1 MKFRSLFLATLAVM
15 AMASCSNE
23 NDPITDN
30 GNGEKNAIFNFSI
43 ALPNNGTTKAD
54 GNEAGTLKEQKV
66 NNITLVLTYEG
77 GIPVFTKTYQ
87 VNEFTQSGSIY
98 TLTNA
103 EQVSAGT
110 ATATIYVNNNGV
122 PGNTTVETA
131 VATGLGDYAST
142 EGSGNFFMSGV
153 STSFSI
159 TANTLNT
166 APTVQV
172 DRIAVKLDECTDT
185 DGDADG
191 KQTVFNVTA
200 ENSLVKKALTI
211 QLTDYAYSNL
221 NKKSN
226 ALASTKYYAA
236 SDFFNPFIE
245 DQEVTTPDLWT
256 TTFQNATNTIDKDVT
271 YCFENG
277 ATAPTKIYYKA
288 TVTLDGVTAGTTFYV
303 DTNNNNELYTS
314 FTDLNA
320 AYNNALGT
328 AYNLTEDSSNTDFM
342 KEIGVR
348 KYTSGIC
355 YYGAPIEEAGITRN
369 NWYKLK
375 VISIADLGLP
385 EIDTPIPGAP
395 TLLVFSVEVN
405 QWNVWNKEIQL

>member
-1 MKFRSLFLATLAVM
+1 MMYSSPKAGYKHTALQDKTKVYFQIKKKTIIMKFRSLFLATLAVM
-15 AMASCSNE
+15 AMASCSNQ

-153 STSFSI
+153 STSF
-159 TANTLNT
+159 
-166 APTVQV
+166 
-172 DRIAVKLDECTDT
+172 
-185 DGDADG
+185 
-191 KQTVFNVTA
+191 
-200 ENSLVKKALTI
+200 
-211 QLTDYAYSNL
+211 
-221 NKKSN
+221 
-226 ALASTKYYAA
+226 
-236 SDFFNPFIE
+236 
-245 DQEVTTPDLWT
+245 
-256 TTFQNATNTIDKDVT
+256 
-271 YCFENG
+271 
-277 ATAPTKIYYKA
+277 
-288 TVTLDGVTAGTTFYV
+288 
-303 DTNNNNELYTS
+303 
-314 FTDLNA
+314 
-320 AYNNALGT
+320 
-328 AYNLTEDSSNTDFM
+328 
-342 KEIGVR
+342 
-348 KYTSGIC
+348 
-355 YYGAPIEEAGITRN
+355 
-369 NWYKLK
+369 
-375 VISIADLGLP
+375 
-385 EIDTPIPGAP
+385 
-395 TLLVFSVEVN
+395 
-405 QWNVWNKEIQL
+405 